1 MPKKSIILITLLM
14 PFLLII
20 LFRNQIVL
28 TIDAWQHRV
37 SKNMPKRPL
46 PELPAELKK
55 ALLEYLQTHFQNPE
69 EYIINKFKD
78 HDIVFLG
85 EFHRIRHDPELV
97 QHIVPL
103 LYRHGI
109 YNLGMEFACRR
120 DQALIDSLVTAPD
133 YDQSVTNR
141 ILADF
146 IATWGYQDYA
156 DIFKAVWQL
165 NRSLP
170 DSVRKFRLVGLNAF
184 NNWSLVKTEADRR
197 DPKILAKVHAE
208 GYGDSVMAET
218 VLREI
223 VAKKEK
229 ALIYCGL
236 HHAFTQ
242 YHQPMYDAQKDS
254 IVDFFQDRLGLR
266 VFKAIGRRA
275 FTISLH
281 APWNDPKY
289 EKFVYPLNGAI
300 DALMKEIGDRFYPVG
315 FDTRNTPFGELTD
328 TASIYQV
335 GYPDFKLADFCD
347 GYIFQKPISQYRTV
361 TPIPG
366 FINKHNVDWIRAHLS
381 NPRLKNTIWWKILS
395 PETMGHL
402 QCSHV
407 SIEKWF
413 SDFQ

>member
-1 MPKKSIILITLLM
+1 MSKKNIILLAFLVLIFLI
-14 PFLLII
+14 FLL
-20 LFRNQIVL
+20 RNQIVL
-28 TIDAWQHRV
+28 TVDAWEHRV
-37 SKNMPKRPL
+37 PKSVQKRPL
-46 PELPAELKK
+46 PELSSELKK
-55 ALLEYLQTHFQNPE
+55 SLLTHLNTHFQRPE
-69 EYIINKFKD
+69 EYIISKFKD

-97 QHIVPL
+97 QRLVPL
-103 LYRHGI
+103 LYQHGI

-146 IATWGYQDYA
+146 ISTWGYQQYA

-165 NRSLP
+165 NHNLP
-170 DSVRKFRLVGLNAF
+170 NSVRKFRLIGLNVF
-184 NNWSLVKTEADRR
+184 NNWSLVKTEADRYN
-197 DPKILAKVHAE
+197 PEILAKVYAE
-208 GYGDSVMAET
+208 GYSDSVMAET

-223 VAKKEK
+223 VAKKDK
-229 ALIYCGL
+229 ALIYCGQN
-236 HHAFTQ
+236 HAFTQ

-254 IVDFFQDRLGLR
+254 IVGFFQDRLGLR

-289 EKFVYPLNGAI
+289 KKFVYPVNGAI
-300 DALMKEIGDRFYPVG
+300 DALMKEAGDQFYPVG
-315 FDTRNTPFGELTD
+315 FDTHDTPFGELTD
-328 TASIYQV
+328 TTSIYQV
-335 GYPDFKLADFCD
+335 GYPDFKLTDFCD

-366 FINKHNVDWIRAHLS
+366 FINKHNVDWIRAHIS
-381 NPRLKNTIWWKILS
+381 NPRLKNTVWWKILS
-395 PETMGHL
+395 PETMGYL
-402 QCSHV
+402 QCTHV

-413 SDFQ
+413 SDLQ